1 MAAQE
6 TAERIVR
13 QEVLCCISSL
23 IWELTQNP
31 QITTLGKAHLMELDG
46 IETVEFWTGPIPEDD
61 EESPAEVFEHW
72 LVSDWF
78 AQKLQQQG
86 ETVIELC
93 NLNIWARTCSGQ
105 AITMDAVVMDI
116 AEALKSSC

>member
-1 MAAQE
+1 MTAQK

-13 QEVLCCISSL
+13 QDVLCCVSSL

-31 QITTLGKAHLMELDG
+31 QTTTLGKAHLTELDG
-46 IETVEFWTGPIPEDD
+46 IETVEFWTGPIPEDA
-61 EESPAEVFEHW
+61 EESPAEIFEHW

-93 NLNIWARTCSGQ
+93 NLHIWAKNLQRTGHRYECDG
-105 AITMDAVVMDI
+105 DGHR
-116 AEALKSSC
+116 